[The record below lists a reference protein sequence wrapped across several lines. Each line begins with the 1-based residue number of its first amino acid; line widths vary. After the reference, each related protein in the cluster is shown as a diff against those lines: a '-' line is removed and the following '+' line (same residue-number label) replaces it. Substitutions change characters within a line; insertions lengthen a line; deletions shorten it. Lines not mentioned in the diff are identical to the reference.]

1 MSNKIIFFLV
11 AFGLMV
17 SNQALSQAE
26 QATSTTTT
34 KGIKKEL
41 LNDWLKK
48 INKKIGDKKIDFEA
62 DKPKEVIA
70 IIGLRG
76 WELQVKK
83 FDLPNWLGEIATP
96 KDKFLLGVDYAQ
108 KEKINSAIVIFES
121 FIKNFPNSK
130 AKNEAKEAMETL
142 VDIQSSK
149 DE

>member
-1 MSNKIIFFLV
+1 MSNKIMIFLV
-11 AFGLMV
+11 AFGLIV
-17 SNQALSQAE
+17 SSQALSRAE
-26 QATSTTTT
+26 QATGTTST

-48 INKKIGDKKIDFEA
+48 INKKIDDKKIDFES
-62 DKPKEVIA
+62 DKPKEVTA

-83 FDLPNWLGEIATP
+83 FDLPNWLGEIATS

-108 KEKINSAIVIFES
+108 KEKFNAAIVIFES

-130 AKNEAKEAMETL
+130 AKDEAKEAIETL
-142 VDIQSSK
+142 VGIQ
-149 DE
+149 E